1 MPQRVPC
8 SSGFTPA
15 AMERLT
21 AFDWP
26 GNARQLQN
34 EIQRTVLLS
43 EGNRIDAP
51 DLSVTTIKAAGPEA
65 SQPIG
70 DAVNDVNY
78 TLLEGVERNAIV
90 SMLKE
95 TGGNKLETA
104 KRLGIGRQT
113 LYNKITAYGIEA

>member
-78 TLLEGVERNAIV
+78 TLLEGVLIHQ
-90 SMLKE
+90 
-95 TGGNKLETA
+95 
-104 KRLGIGRQT
+104 I
-113 LYNKITAYGIEA
+113 